1 MASIEKPQLEQLEVI
16 TNSAGE
22 TTNVFRGRATAG
34 QEHSRSFSQAL
45 RKDPKLLFWIFVM
58 IWTLITRGFENQSSG
73 SVISIP
79 AFKQKF
85 GVPGADGQYF
95 VETTWQ
101 SALNGGAN
109 GAAIIGAF
117 LASYTAD
124 IFGVKPVI
132 LAFAVLNLVSV
143 GIEFATVSIGMFL
156 AGKLLNFVAIG
167 AFLNLCTAYVADVSP
182 LAIRASCIG
191 FCNLAQCIGPFIS
204 AIMSNFTSTWTS
216 SWSWKALIVAQWGFC
231 SVSFIAL
238 WFLPE
243 SPTYLVRANKLES
256 ARKSLQRLYTDPSDA
271 EGHLELIQ
279 ATMEEAEVQKK
290 ASYIECFR
298 GTNLRRTLIAVLVF
312 QSEAFSGLGFIGN
325 YGQSSRPHAN
335 VMMHTL
341 TSV

>member
-1 MASIEKPQLEQLEVI
+1 MANDDKVQAQELELV

-22 TTNVFRGRATAG
+22 SVNVLRGRATAG
-34 QEHSRSFSQAL
+34 RAHTLSYWQTFR
-45 RKDPKLLFWIFVM
+45 RDPKLLFWIFVM

-79 AFKQKF
+79 DFKERF
-85 GVPGADGQYF
+85 GVADAEGQYF

-109 GAAIIGAF
+109 GAAIVGAF

-124 IFGVKPVI
+124 IFGVKPVV
-132 LAFAVLNLVSV
+132 LAFAALNMISV
-143 GIEFATVSIGMFL
+143 GVEFATTSIGMFL

-182 LAIRASCIG
+182 LAIRSTCIG

-204 AIMSNFTSTWTS
+204 AIMSNSTSTWDNA
-216 SWSWKALIVAQWGFC
+216 WSWKALICAQWAFC
-231 SVSFIAL
+231 GISFIAL

-243 SPTYLVRANKLES
+243 SPTFLVRVNKIGL
-256 ARKSLQRLYTDPSDA
+256 AKKSLERMYSDPADA

-279 ATMEEAEVQKK
+279 ATLAGAEAQQE
-290 ASYIECFR
+290 ATYLECFR
-298 GTNLRRTLIAVLVF
+298 GTNLRRTLIAIMVF
-312 QSEAFSGLGFIGN
+312 QSESFSGLGFIGN
-325 YGQSSRPHAN
+325 YGQLPCTMCPPDT
-335 VMMHTL
+335 VP
-341 TSV
+341 